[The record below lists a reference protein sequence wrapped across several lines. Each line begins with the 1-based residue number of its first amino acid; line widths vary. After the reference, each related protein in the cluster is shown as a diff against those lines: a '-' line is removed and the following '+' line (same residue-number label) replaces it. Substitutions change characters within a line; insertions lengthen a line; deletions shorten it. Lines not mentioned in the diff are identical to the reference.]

1 MPLEHTVRWWAA
13 TALSLAVASGTLAR
27 AGALEPESLNGW
39 QFVSDPEISPDGS
52 RIVYVLSR
60 FDIERDDYESDLWAI
75 DGNGEP
81 RPFVTTAGPDLSPRW
96 STDGKRLAF
105 LSARSGKPQIF
116 VLEMTGGEA
125 WQLTKEAEGV
135 SGFSWSPDGAR
146 IAYLAKAHL
155 DQPAPPASGRARVTE
170 KLVYRNDGAPGFASE
185 VRAQIWV
192 VEARNDHGAA
202 VGPLTD
208 GSVDVST
215 PAWSADG
222 KTLYYSAAS
231 QPDAGDLGES
241 TDVFRVA
248 AATGAKAEPVTR
260 REGPDDGPV
269 VASPGGMLAWTGYD
283 LASPPRSSTSRR
295 LYTLGANA
303 TKPVLMT
310 AAFDRNVGE
319 QVMTDVG
326 GPRGSGA
333 QVAFAPNSKEILFV
347 AADNGRTRLYAVPV
361 RGGAVVSLSEQ
372 LAGDLREFSVAKNGR
387 IAAVFSSPTAPYDIW
402 ILDRAGAKWRQA
414 SHHGQKCLNGFV
426 PAPYEEMRVDSFDG
440 QKIEAWLLKPP
451 GFDAAKKYPL
461 LLYIHGGPHA
471 LYGESFFHEMQV
483 HASHG
488 FLVLLANP
496 RGSTGYGEAFANSV
510 QYRYPGDDFRDL
522 TAVLDSVIA
531 RGYVDDKRL
540 GVGGGSGGG
549 LLTSW
554 IVGHTTRFAAALVE
568 RPVVNW
574 ITEATVADIHSYVA
588 TRWFRDYPW
597 RDPNDYIARSPI
609 FFVDKVETPV
619 LVIQSEQD
627 YRTPFDQGI
636 QFYTALRMLGKPAK
650 LALFPTS
657 SHGLSRNGPPAQR
670 VERLKIILDWFQTK
684 LEGVSQ

>member
-1 MPLEHTVRWWAA
+1 MVRWWAA
-13 TALSLAVASGTLAR
+13 AVLASGPLAG

-52 RIVYVLSR
+52 RIVYVLSK
-60 FDIERDDYESDLWAI
+60 FDIERDEYESDLWAI
-75 DGNGEP
+75 DGNAEP
-81 RPFVTTAGPDLSPRW
+81 RPFVTMAGADLSPRW
-96 STDGKRLAF
+96 SPDGKRLAF
-105 LSARSGKPQIF
+105 LSARAGKPQLF
-116 VLEMTGGEA
+116 VMEMSGGEA

-146 IAYLAKAHL
+146 VAYLAKPHVE
-155 DQPAPPASGRARVTE
+155 QPAPPTSGRARVTE
-170 KLVYRNDGAPGFASE
+170 RLIYRNDGSPGFAPE

-192 VEARNDHGAA
+192 IDARTTHGAA
-202 VGPLTD
+202 LGPLTD
-208 GSVDVST
+208 GSVEAST
-215 PAWSADG
+215 PAWSAGG
-222 KTLYYSAAS
+222 KSLVFSAAAE
-231 QPDAGDLGES
+231 PDAGDLGES
-241 TDVFRVA
+241 TDLFRVA
-248 AATGAKAEPVTR
+248 IEKGAKVEPLTR
-260 REGPDDGPV
+260 RNGPDDGPLI
-269 VASPGGMLAWTGYD
+269 ALSSGTLAWTGYD
-283 LASPPRSSTSRR
+283 LATPPRSSTSRR
-295 LYTLGANA
+295 LYVQSVHESSPRL
-303 TKPVLMT
+303 LT

-319 QVMTDVG
+319 SIMSDVT
-326 GPRGSGA
+326 GPRGGGA
-333 QVAFAPNSKEILFV
+333 QVAFSPNGKEILFV
-347 AADNGRTRLYAVPV
+347 AADSGRARLYSVPV
-361 RGGAVVSLSEQ
+361 RGGAITPLSDA

-387 IAAVFSSPTAPYDIW
+387 IAAVFSSPTAPYDVW
-402 ILDRAGAKWRQA
+402 LLDRAGAKWRQA
-414 SHHGQKCLNGFV
+414 SHHGEKSLNGFA
-426 PAPYEEMRVDSFDG
+426 PLPYEELGVSSFDG
-440 QKIEAWLLKPP
+440 QKVQAWLVTPP
-451 GFDAAKKYPL
+451 AFDAANKYPL

-483 HASHG
+483 LASHG
-488 FLVLLANP
+488 LIVLIANP
-496 RGSTGYGEAFANSV
+496 RGSTGYGEGFANSV
-510 QYRYPGDDFRDL
+510 QYHYPGDDFRDL

-554 IVGHTTRFAAALVE
+554 IVGHTTRFSAALVE

-574 ITEATVADIHSYVA
+574 FTEATVADIHSYVA
-588 TRWFRDYPW
+588 SRWFRDFPW
-597 RDPNDYIARSPI
+597 RDPNDYLARSPI

-684 LEGVSQ
+684 LEGAKP

>member
-1 MPLEHTVRWWAA
+1 MPLEHRVRWRAA
-13 TALSLAVASGTLAR
+13 AVLMLSLASGGFAH
-27 AGALEPESLNGW
+27 AGVLDPESLNGW
-39 QFVSDPEISPDGS
+39 RFVSDPEISPDGS

-60 FDIERDDYESDLWAI
+60 FDTEKDDYESDLWAI
-75 DGNGEP
+75 DGDGEP
-81 RPFVTTAGPDLSPRW
+81 RPFVTTAGPELNPRW
-96 STDGKRLAF
+96 SPDGKRLAF
-105 LSARSGKPQIF
+105 LSARAGKPQVF
-116 VLEMTGGEA
+116 VMEMTGGEA
-125 WQLTKEAEGV
+125 WQLTKETEGV

-146 IAYLAKAHL
+146 IAYLAKARV
-155 DQPAPPASGRARVTE
+155 DQPAAPASGRARITE
-170 KLVYRNDGAPGFASE
+170 KLVYRNDGAPGFAAE
-185 VRAQIWV
+185 MRPQLWV
-192 VEARNDHGAA
+192 VDVKSDAGAA
-202 VGPLTD
+202 LGPLTD

-222 KTLYYSAAS
+222 KFLLFSAANE
-231 QPDAGDLGES
+231 PDAGDLGET
-241 TDVFRVA
+241 TDLYRVA
-248 AATGAKAEPVTR
+248 VERGARAEPVTR
-260 REGPDDGPV
+260 RKGPDDGPV
-269 VASPGGMLAWTGYD
+269 VAANGALAWTGYD
-283 LASPPRSSTSRR
+283 LATPLRSSTTRR
-295 LYTLGANA
+295 LYTMAARA
-303 TKPVLMT
+303 TEPQLLT
-310 AAFDRNVGE
+310 ASFDRNVGE
-319 QVMTDVG
+319 QLLTDVSA
-326 GPRGSGA
+326 PRGGA
-333 QVAFAPNSKEILFV
+333 AQLAFAPGGKELLFV
-347 AADNGRTRLYAVPV
+347 AADSGRTRLYSVPV
-361 RGGAVVSLSEQ
+361 RGGGVRSLSDS

-387 IAAVFSSPTAPYDIW
+387 IAAVFSSPTAPYDVW
-402 ILDRAGAKWRQA
+402 IVDRAGGKWRQA
-414 SHHGQKCLNGFV
+414 SHHGEQSLHGFA
-426 PAPYEEMRVDSFDG
+426 PAPYEGLRVDSFDG
-440 QKIEAWLLKPP
+440 QKIQAWLLKPP
-451 GFDAAKKYPL
+451 GFDAAKQYPL
-461 LLYIHGGPHA
+461 LLYIHGGPHT

-531 RGYVDDKRL
+531 RGYVDDERL

-554 IVGHTTRFAAALVE
+554 IVGHTTRFSAALVE

-588 TRWFRDYPW
+588 TRWFRDFPW
-597 RDPNDYIARSPI
+597 RDPADYLARSPI

-684 LEGVSQ
+684 LEGVQP